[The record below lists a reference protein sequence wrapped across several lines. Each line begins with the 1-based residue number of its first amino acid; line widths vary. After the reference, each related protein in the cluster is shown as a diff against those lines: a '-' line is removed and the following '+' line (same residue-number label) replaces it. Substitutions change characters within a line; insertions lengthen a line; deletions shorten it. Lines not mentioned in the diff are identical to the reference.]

1 MFGSKSRHQVA
12 IRGDTCSTVESP
24 YSLLT
29 LSANA
34 LCIFLLFGRVQV
46 DGLLV
51 VRSGARGFEPGG
63 RPR

>member
-34 LCIFLLFGRVQV
+34 LCIFLLFAKTRV
-46 DGLLV
+46 DCLLAV
-51 VRSGARGFEPGG
+51 HCGARGFEPDG

>member
-12 IRGDTCSTVESP
+12 IRGDTCSTVEAP

-34 LCIFLLFGRVQV
+34 LCIFPLFGPMYV
-46 DGLLV
+46 DGLLA
-51 VRSGARGFEPGG
+51 VRSGSRGFEPDG